1 MEWNGTIWK
10 NGMEWNGT
18 IWKNGM
24 EWNGTIWKNGMEW
37 NGTIDG
43 TKAELSELSQIL
55 TAPP

>member
-1 MEWNGTIWK
+1 MRSHQGELHGK
-10 NGMEWNGT
+10 MEWNGT